1 MIMGNKPRILAVVGP
16 TASGKTALAVEL
28 ALRFNGEVISAD
40 SMQIYKGMSIA
51 TAKPDENEMKG
62 IRHHL
67 IDFLEPTETF
77 SVSDFVNLADR
88 TAKDILSREKLPVL
102 CGGTGLYI
110 RSFVENI
117 QFTEEK
123 SDPALREELNRRYKN
138 EGGEKL
144 IEELSEFDP
153 ETAQKLHPSQ
163 SKRIVRAIEIYRLS
177 GITMSEAV
185 RRSRSVP
192 SPYDFTIIGITYADR
207 QKLYD
212 RIDRRV
218 DMMLEKGLI
227 EEAKAFYRSA
237 AGCTACAAIGYKE
250 LKPYLDG
257 NCSLEEAVQ
266 RLKQETRHYAKRQ
279 LTWFRK
285 DNNIN
290 WIEADKTADITE
302 EAYRIAQSSGLR
314 AESALLL

>member
-1 MIMGNKPRILAVVGP
+1 
-16 TASGKTALAVEL
+16 
-28 ALRFNGEVISAD
+28 
-40 SMQIYKGMSIA
+40 
-51 TAKPDENEMKG
+51 
-62 IRHHL
+62 
-67 IDFLEPTETF
+67 
-77 SVSDFVNLADR
+77 
-88 TAKDILSREKLPVL
+88 
-102 CGGTGLYI
+102 
-110 RSFVENI
+110 
-117 QFTEEK
+117 
-123 SDPALREELNRRYKN
+123 
-138 EGGEKL
+138 
-144 IEELSEFDP
+144 
-153 ETAQKLHPSQ
+153 
-163 SKRIVRAIEIYRLS
+163 
-177 GITMSEAV
+177 MSEAV